1 MDSVLCELMEHLLW
15 HLDPVDFGRLQ
26 RASRSL
32 RDASRCFEEAYLSH
46 TRLVRV
52 YRKAHV
58 WGGKVQV
65 SWSQGA
71 FVQYCDLERKVGA
84 RDILA
89 QLWSLKYQHDHAPRT
104 LYVDCVLW
112 PSAFD
117 VGIVPCFL
125 FKTKPALKAVF
136 QIYGDDADRMDHGWP
151 AYISC
156 AAHPIRRCSACP
168 MSGRFLQGCCFPR
181 LGEMALPAMLVA
193 G

>member
-1 MDSVLCELMEHLLW
+1 MEPVLCELMEHLLP

-58 WGGKVQV
+58 WDGKVQV

-71 FVQYCDLERKVGA
+71 SVQYCDLEHKVGA
-84 RDILA
+84 RDILG

-125 FKTKPALKAVF
+125 FKTKPALDAVF
-136 QIYGDDADRMDHGWP
+136 EIYGDDAARVDHGWP

-156 AAHPIRRCSACP
+156 AEHPVWRCRSCP
-168 MSGRFLQGCCFPR
+168 MGGRFCDGCCFPR
-181 LGEMALPAMLVA
+181 LGETLPATLA
-193 G
+193 CG